1 MYCSVL
7 TSQQDFANARDLLAP
22 SNRNAAKLNAFAEEI
37 ARVTTHNQIPDLTF
51 ERNHH
56 GEEDIAMFD
65 FTSMSMANHSCYV
78 KSRDGR
84 TLIQS
89 IVGDTLLEVCD
100 WLRRMSRTCWAL
112 FYVVDI
118 FRFPVVFNL
127 LTASDVLTACFNRFH
142 LLLHVF

>member
-1 MYCSVL
+1 MHCSVL

-51 ERNHH
+51 ARNHH

-100 WLRRMSRTCWAL
+100 WLRRVSVTCCAL
-112 FYVVDI
+112 LYVVNI
-118 FRFPVVFNL
+118 SLFPL
-127 LTASDVLTACFNRFH
+127 LSVQNRLFLTF
-142 LLLHVF
+142 